1 MKVWVIA
8 INTCGEAGG
17 MKVWVI
23 AKTVVVNEKWVLA
36 KNVW

>member
-1 MKVWVIA
+1 MKAWVIA

-23 AKTVVVNEKWVLA
+23 AKTVWRGGWNESVGA
-36 KNVW
+36 S

>member
-8 INTCGEAGG
+8 KTVVKG

-23 AKTVVVNEKWVLA
+23 AKTVVGNESVGDS
-36 KNVW
+36 